1 MVQVIVKDFP
11 NSENKCITLQKDHMS
26 KKMLQNLFSVILNL
40 KKKSNF
46 DLTHCY
52 SKTTLPVNTNLS
64 KIYNSH
70 FIFNVLKVLFTIIT
84 V

>member
-40 KKKSNF
+40 KKNQ
-46 DLTHCY
+46 
-52 SKTTLPVNTNLS
+52 TL
-64 KIYNSH
+64 I
-70 FIFNVLKVLFTIIT
+70 
-84 V
+84 